1 MNGFKTVS
9 NLIRHWI
16 FGHRAPQLFLNDLR
30 SVIRTRLNKSPLP
43 MIRKIKDEARKIQLQ
58 DKILI
63 EDAPSR
69 GHLEL
74 TSHIVAAF
82 RVLRPEVGIDKA
94 TVQLLEHA
102 LMEGVDTISM
112 RFSLKSMLDGC
123 RNNPDRLY
131 SIFRWLMKQYGTTFK
146 WTAPHK
152 HTNEK
157 TGFSI
162 EVQSC
167 FYHRFFTA
175 HNAPFLTPVLCQI
188 DSIWFNMI
196 DPQKH
201 GFSFDKSRYRT
212 QGYGAPTCIFP
223 IVKLGKKK
231 LKQV

>member
-1 MNGFKTVS
+1 MNGLKTVG

-16 FGHRAPQLFLNDLR
+16 FGHRAPQLILNGLR

-43 MIRKIKDEARKIQLQ
+43 IIREIKEEARKLQLR
-58 DKILI
+58 DKMLI

-82 RVLRPEVGIDKA
+82 RVLRPEVGINKA

-102 LMEGVDTISM
+102 MMEGVDTISM

-131 SIFRWLMKQYGTTFK
+131 NIFRWLMKQYGTTFK

-157 TGFSI
+157 NGFSI
-162 EVQSC
+162 EIQGC

-212 QGYGAPTCIFP
+212 QGYGAPTCVFP
-223 IVKLGKKK
+223 IVKLDKKK
-231 LKQV
+231 LKMV